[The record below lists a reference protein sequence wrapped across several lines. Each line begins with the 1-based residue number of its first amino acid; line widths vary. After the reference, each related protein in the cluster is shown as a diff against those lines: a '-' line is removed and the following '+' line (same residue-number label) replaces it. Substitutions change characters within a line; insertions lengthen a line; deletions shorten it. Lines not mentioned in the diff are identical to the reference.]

1 MAVLRALLAEWRSLD
16 TGRAT
21 LRSFGRVVGTVV
33 LGIALVVAWR
43 RGWAWTPAVVTLTSL
58 GGALVVL
65 GQLTP
70 MLLRPVYQAWMLLA
84 LALGAVVSR
93 ILLTLVFFLG
103 VLPIGWGRRTFSDSP
118 ILSRPDPQAESYWI
132 KKPPPTLSERE
143 RLEKLY

>member
-1 MAVLRALLAEWRSLD
+1 
-16 TGRAT
+16 
-21 LRSFGRVVGTVV
+21 
-33 LGIALVVAWR
+33 
-43 RGWAWTPAVVTLTSL
+43 SL

-84 LALGAVVSR
+84 LALGAVFSR

-103 VLPIGWGRRTFSDSP
+103 ILPIGWGRRTFSDSP
-118 ILSRPDPQAESYWI
+118 ILTRPDPQAESYWI